1 MDNAY
6 RPRTLTM
13 PDGNWVRTVV
23 RDTDEEVELTDQE
36 YFDRHPKLKAL
47 MEDWSQGTVGD

>member
-1 MDNAY
+1 MDSAY
-6 RPRTLTM
+6 RPRILTM
-13 PDGNWVRTVV
+13 PDGSWVRTVV
-23 RDTDEEVELTDQE
+23 RDTDEELELTDQE